1 MIQPPPG
8 PAISEEQLR
17 DAHRELSEPISFEVM
32 AQSPALLICLRNMA
46 EIRAG
51 TRANAAIAKA
61 ALLRKPHRPA
71 TPKKASVQT
80 RSGKMAAANDLDN
93 D

>member
-1 MIQPPPG
+1 MIQPPAA

-51 TRANAAIAKA
+51 RRANAVVAKA
-61 ALLRKPHRPA
+61 ALLQKPRQPA
-71 TPKKASVQT
+71 MPKRQT
-80 RSGKMAAANDLDN
+80 RSGKMAAANDLD